1 MKKLMTIAA
10 LIITA
15 SMNLFAEN
23 LARNGNFEQLI
34 AGKSAEWRI
43 HQYCN
48 ETEIKFFA
56 DGSENGG
63 YAQMIFPID
72 NKSAGRMMLSQD
84 VTAAVKSKQKYQLS
98 CKVRSKGFK
107 GVAELVLCNDK
118 WAASAGILMGKVP
131 GKWTEFKKI
140 VTMPE
145 FKKQAKLNF
154 NVKRVAKG
162 TIEVTDIKLEKV
174 EN

>member
-1 MKKLMTIAA
+1 MKKLATVIAV
-10 LIITA
+10 LLTV
-15 SMNLFAEN
+15 SVNTLAEN

-34 AGKSAEWRI
+34 AGKAAEWQI
-43 HQYCN
+43 HQYSN
-48 ETEIKFFA
+48 KTEIKFFA
-56 DGSENGG
+56 AGTENGG
-63 YAQMIFPID
+63 YAQMIFPAND
-72 NKSAGRMMLSQD
+72 KAAGRMLLSQD
-84 VTAAVKSKQKYQLS
+84 ITAIVESKQKYQLS

-118 WAASAGILMGKVP
+118 WAASAGILIGKVP

-162 TIEVTDIKLEKV
+162 TIEVADIKLEKI